1 VTPVHALRASL
12 LGLCRYLAWSF
23 VWGIALLLPA
33 GAGSAWA
40 LVALGLFY
48 HRYAARADR
57 DPRRSTALRLRPP
70 RASWRWVILAVPV
83 FFVFSDS
90 LSQLYS
96 QLPFVTSDPGGIIDE
111 FAGTPSGWLLAVVI
125 VVALAPVIEEFT
137 FRGWIQHPIEQC
149 FGIPAGIACSTSVF
163 AVAHMQ
169 FQWLPVYAVLG
180 AILGW
185 TAVDTCSI
193 WPGVLLHATHNAGA
207 VLTRLTNPALGRPA
221 EAGID
226 FGRSG
231 AGVALV
237 LSSLALLYLGRRA
250 HLERPGPAWR
260 G

>member
-1 VTPVHALRASL
+1 
-12 LGLCRYLAWSF
+12 LCRYLAWSF
-23 VWGIALLLPA
+23 VWGISLVLPA
-33 GAGSAWA
+33 WAGSAWA
-40 LVALGLFY
+40 LVVLGLFY
-48 HRYAARADR
+48 HRYAARTAR
-57 DPRRSTALRLRPP
+57 DPRRSAALRLRSP
-70 RASWRWVILAVPV
+70 RASWRWVIPAVPV

-96 QLPFVTSDPGGIIDE
+96 ELPFVTSDPGGIIDE
-111 FAGTPSGWLLAVVI
+111 FAGTASGWFLAVVI
-125 VVALAPVIEEFT
+125 VALLAPLIEEFT

-149 FGIPAGIACSTSVF
+149 CGIPAGIACSTLVF
-163 AVAHMQ
+163 AASHMQ

-185 TAVDTCSI
+185 TAVDTRSI

-221 EAGID
+221 SAGLD
-226 FGRSG
+226 FGGGG

-237 LSSLALLYLGRRA
+237 LSSLVLLYLGRRA
-250 HLERPGPAWR
+250 HLERHGPAPH